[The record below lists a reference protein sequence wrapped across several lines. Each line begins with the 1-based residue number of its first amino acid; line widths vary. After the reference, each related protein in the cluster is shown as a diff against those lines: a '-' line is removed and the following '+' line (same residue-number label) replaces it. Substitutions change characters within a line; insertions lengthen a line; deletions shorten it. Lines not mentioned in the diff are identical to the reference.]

1 MQKYIKTS
9 FKRELM
15 FSFILV
21 AILPLLICSFFMIQ
35 IFKIKIESAHEKE
48 ITMQLNKMEDILVEY
63 FDKVDFISKEL
74 QQDQLIVQTL
84 YEKDVEN
91 RNKTYQVLFTS
102 TSELRGIAQF
112 ELYSKGGIC
121 KYSTSTRT
129 LNTKLPTYWGVL
141 KAADDNPG
149 SLVIRIEKEY
159 TNVPNDIVLRSAR
172 TIVDNAG
179 NCIGYIVIG
188 MKTEDF
194 DNLLDGTYGTQDS
207 IAILDQQWDTIYS
220 TGPDKEK
227 SIGRMLK
234 EQLINGEDISSI
246 NKEHNFYI
254 STIGNTGLYIVLQ
267 RDEFFT
273 KEISKTMYSISAIM
287 TLLSLI
293 LCVGVSLR
301 LSKSLSKPIHTITEA
316 MHKIE
321 EGHLDT
327 RIEIERMDEFG
338 DLATNFNVMVNKLC
352 DYMDYKVKQQQELND
367 SNIAMMQAQLN
378 PHFIYNTLDTIKW
391 VAKANH
397 IPEIVTL
404 VTSLAKILR
413 TGISSSQ
420 LITLKE
426 ELSIVQS
433 YVDIQR
439 IRFGEKF
446 KYVKEIHDGLEMCI
460 VPKLVIQPLVENA
473 IIHGLADRDDGNI
486 HISAFKEND
495 KLIITVSDDGCGIS
509 EEVMEFLNSRVR
521 KKLEGSIGIYN
532 IDTIIRLRYGDEFGV
547 FFNKIEEGGTKVTV
561 LLPFILQEGTE
572 DA

>member
-1 MQKYIKTS
+1 
-9 FKRELM
+9 
-15 FSFILV
+15 
-21 AILPLLICSFFMIQ
+21 
-35 IFKIKIESAHEKE
+35 
-48 ITMQLNKMEDILVEY
+48 MQLNKMEDILVEY
-63 FDKVDFISKEL
+63 FDKVDFISEEL
-74 QQDQLIVQTL
+74 HQNELIIQTL
-84 YEKDVEN
+84 YKKDIEN

-102 TSELRGIAQF
+102 TSELRGMAQF

-129 LNTKLPTYWGVL
+129 LNTKLPTYWGIL
-141 KAADDNPG
+141 RAAGDNPD
-149 SLVIRIEKEY
+149 SLVIRIENDY
-159 TNVPNDIVLRSAR
+159 TNVSNDIVLRSAR

-179 NCIGYIVIG
+179 NCIGYIVNG

-194 DNLLDGTYGTQDS
+194 DNLLEGTYGTQDS
-207 IAILDQQWDTIYS
+207 IAILDGQWNTIYS

-234 EQLINGEDISSI
+234 EQLINGKDISSI

-254 STIGNTGLYIVLQ
+254 SQLGDTGLYIVLQ
-267 RDEFFT
+267 REEFFT

-316 MHKIE
+316 MHRIE

-327 RIEIERMDEFG
+327 RIEIERIDEFG
-338 DLATNFNVMVNKLC
+338 DLATNFNIMVNKLC

-397 IPEIVTL
+397 IPEIATL

-439 IRFGEKF
+439 IRFDEKF
-446 KYVKEIHDGLEMCI
+446 KYVTEIQNELEMCI

-486 HISAFKEND
+486 HINAFKEND

-521 KKLEGSIGIYN
+521 KKLDGGIGIYN

-547 FFNKIEEGGTKVTV
+547 FFDKIEKGGTKVTV
-561 LLPFILQEGTE
+561 LLPFILQEVTE
-572 DA
+572 YA